1 MKGWEIFWTVWLA
14 ISGASFALITAIV
27 SLLGFRD
34 LKAMFRSLE
43 HHSKDQ

>member
-1 MKGWEIFWTVWLA
+1 MRGWEIFWTVWLV

-27 SLLGFRD
+27 TVLGLRD

-43 HHSKDQ
+43 HQLKDQ